1 MELLFILAIFAAFAL
16 ASAIGWTAD
25 THDSADWK
33 PSVGGF
39 REPRTY

>member
-16 ASAIGWTAD
+16 ASAVGWTAD

-39 REPRTY
+39 RQPRTY